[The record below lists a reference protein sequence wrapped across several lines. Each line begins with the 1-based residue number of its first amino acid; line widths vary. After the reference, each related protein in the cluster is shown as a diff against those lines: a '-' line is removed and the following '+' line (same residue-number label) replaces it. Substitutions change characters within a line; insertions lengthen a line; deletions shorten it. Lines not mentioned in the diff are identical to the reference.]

1 MARSCN
7 IAIEQ
12 LARCADVRIRSIAV
26 TTGER
31 RMKTSK
37 KDVRLVCAAAAAA
50 LLLLA
55 GCASK
60 SETAPAKATPTAIN
74 PTPPAPAT
82 PAATPA
88 AAPAAVI
95 AAPALTLTPAQ
106 EVPPN
111 PSTATGTSTIAVG
124 PDMTVT
130 GTVQVMGMTP
140 TMAHI
145 HEAAPGNNGPVI
157 LPFAKTGENTFA
169 PAPGAKLTAAQYASY
184 QQGKLYVNV
193 HSAAYPGGEVRVQLP
208 GK

>member
-1 MARSCN
+1 
-7 IAIEQ
+7 
-12 LARCADVRIRSIAV
+12 
-26 TTGER
+26 
-31 RMKTSK
+31 MKTAK
-37 KDVRLVCAAAAAA
+37 QDVRLVCAATAAA

-55 GCASK
+55 GCASQ
-60 SETAPAKATPTAIN
+60 SETAPAAKATPTAVN
-74 PTPPAPAT
+74 PTPTVAAAAAATSAPAR
-82 PAATPA
+82 
-88 AAPAAVI
+88 AAVT
-95 AAPALTLTPAQ
+95 AAPALSLTPAQ

-111 PSTATGTSTIAVG
+111 PSSATGTSTITVG
-124 PDMTVT
+124 PDMMVT

-184 QQGKLYVNV
+184 QQGKLYINV

>member
-1 MARSCN
+1 
-7 IAIEQ
+7 
-12 LARCADVRIRSIAV
+12 
-26 TTGER
+26 
-31 RMKTSK
+31 MKTSK
-37 KDVRLVCAAAAAA
+37 KDVRLVCAATAAA

-74 PTPPAPAT
+74 PTPT
-82 PAATPA
+82 VA
-88 AAPAAVI
+88 AASAAVT
-95 AAPALTLTPAQ
+95 AAPALTLSPAQ

-111 PSTATGTSTIAVG
+111 PSSATGKSTIAVG